1 MVTPMAKSPRPEPS
15 TTERVGPGMV
25 LPFQRVP
32 VQLARRF
39 SQVLLSV
46 VSEVTAEHL
55 VRNEMGL
62 LVAVSQLRGI
72 DQKGIAALLA
82 FDSTSVGQIIDSLES
97 KGYVRRVG
105 STTDRRVKHVE
116 ITPAG
121 QAFVDETRPK
131 ILAAQRKVLACLTDA
146 ERETLLDLMT
156 RVIEANPEHDRPGGG
171 RRAPTRPAG

>member
-1 MVTPMAKSPRPEPS
+1 MTKSPPAESHSVP
-15 TTERVGPGMV
+15 RVSPGMV

-39 SQVLLSV
+39 SQVLLSI
-46 VSEVTAEHL
+46 VSEVTTEHL

-62 LVAVSQLRGI
+62 LVAISQLSGI
-72 DQKGIAALLA
+72 DQKGLATLMA
-82 FDSTSVGQIIDSLES
+82 FDSTSVGQIIDSLEN

-105 STTDRRVKHVE
+105 STTDRRVKLVE

-131 ILAAQRKVLACLTDA
+131 ALAAQRRALACLSDA
-146 ERETLLDLMT
+146 ERETLLDLMV

-171 RRAPTRPAG
+171 RRAPTRPTG